1 MYDEVTMFVFFELF
15 LRLRNITAAAVC
27 RKTNIS
33 TSTISTWK
41 KRGNALDAN
50 LLLKIAKV
58 LDCTIDDLMGAGS
71 IEWDPKKKEMVENED
86 YYIEEEAKEYAQ
98 FLFKHPEHRALF
110 DASMKVKQDDISI
123 VSALLDTFSKVGR
136 NDEG

>member
-1 MYDEVTMFVFFELF
+1 MYEYFEQF
-15 LRLRNITAAAVC
+15 LRLRNMTAAEVC
-27 RKTNIS
+27 RQTEIS
-33 TSTISTWK
+33 TSTISTCK
-41 KRGNALDAN
+41 NRGNALNAN

>member
-1 MYDEVTMFVFFELF
+1 MYEYFELF
-15 LRLRNITAAAVC
+15 LRLRNITATEVC

-110 DASMKVKQDDISI
+110 DASMKVKQEDISI
-123 VSALLDTFSKVGR
+123 VSALLDTFSKMER
-136 NDEG
+136 KDEC

>member
-1 MYDEVTMFVFFELF
+1 MYEYFELF
-15 LRLRNITAAAVC
+15 LRLRNITAAEVC

-71 IEWDPKKKEMVENED
+71 IEWDPKRKEMVENED
-86 YYIEEEAKEYAQ
+86 YYIEEAKEYAQ

-136 NDEG
+136 NDES

>member
-1 MYDEVTMFVFFELF
+1 MSTKEIIKMLCDKKGISVTGLEKELGYGNGSLSKGDNLKSERLFEIAKYFNVTMEF
-15 LRLRNITAAAVC
+15 
-27 RKTNIS
+27 
-33 TSTISTWK
+33 
-41 KRGNALDAN
+41 
-50 LLLKIAKV
+50 
-58 LDCTIDDLMGAGS
+58 LMGAEGYTYDKETE
-71 IEWDPKKKEMVENED
+71 EWREDENYIINKE
-86 YYIEEEAKEYAQ
+86 AREYAQ

>member
-1 MYDEVTMFVFFELF
+1 MYEYFERYLK
-15 LRLRNITAAAVC
+15 LRGMTAYDVC
-27 RKTNIS
+27 KLVGIAP
-33 TSTISTWK
+33 STISSWK

-71 IEWDPKKKEMVENED
+71 IEWDSERKEMVEKED

-123 VSALLDTFSKVGR
+123 VSALLDTFSKMER
-136 NDEG
+136 KDEC

>member
-1 MYDEVTMFVFFELF
+1 MYEYFELF
-15 LRLRNITAAAVC
+15 LRLRNITAAEVC

-71 IEWDPKKKEMVENED
+71 IEWDSERNEMVENED

>member
-1 MYDEVTMFVFFELF
+1 MYEYFELF
-15 LRLRNITAAAVC
+15 LRLRNITAAEVC

-71 IEWDPKKKEMVENED
+71 IEWDPKRKEMVENED

-123 VSALLDTFSKVGR
+123 VSALLDTFSKVER

>member
-1 MYDEVTMFVFFELF
+1 MYEYFELF
-15 LRLRNITAAAVC
+15 LRLRNITAAEVC

-71 IEWDPKKKEMVENED
+71 VEWDSERNEMVENED

-123 VSALLDTFSKVGR
+123 VSALLDTFSKVGK

>member
-1 MYDEVTMFVFFELF
+1 
-15 LRLRNITAAAVC
+15 
-27 RKTNIS
+27 
-33 TSTISTWK
+33 
-41 KRGNALDAN
+41 
-50 LLLKIAKV
+50 
-58 LDCTIDDLMGAGS
+58 MGAGS
-71 IEWDPKKKEMVENED
+71 IEWDSERKEMVENED

>member
-1 MYDEVTMFVFFELF
+1 MYEYFELF
-15 LRLRNITAAAVC
+15 LRLRNITAAEVC

-71 IEWDPKKKEMVENED
+71 VEWDSERNEMVENED